1 MIDKASAGYKLSIGP
16 NQCGNCIMFHS
27 GSCDLVLG
35 LIESYA
41 VCDYWEQDPGDL
53 TSVGQYLVERN
64 IGSVPDGL

>member
-1 MIDKASAGYKLSIGP
+1 
-16 NQCGNCIMFHS
+16 MFHS